1 MHRDVERVLFEEQ
14 AIREKVLELGAA
26 ITADYREKNP
36 VFVSVLKG
44 SFMFVADL
52 IRAVDIPCHI
62 EFMGVSSYGNKSE
75 TTGAVRITQD
85 LNTDIEGRHVI
96 VVEDILDS
104 GLTLSYL
111 LRYLGGR
118 RPASLEVCTF
128 LDKPERRQVEVR
140 VRYAGFQIPDAFVVG
155 YGLDFA
161 EKYRNLP
168 YVGILKPAVYK

>member
-1 MHRDVERVLFEEQ
+1 MHRDLDCILFEEQ
-14 AIREKVLELGAA
+14 TLQDKITEVGKA
-26 ITADYREKNP
+26 ITADYRDKNP
-36 VFVSVLKG
+36 IFIGVLKG
-44 SFMFVADL
+44 SFMFMADL
-52 IRAVDIPCHI
+52 IRAVDTPCQI

-85 LNTDIEGRHVI
+85 LTTDIENRHVI

-118 RPASLEVCTF
+118 RPASLEVCTL
-128 LDKPERRQVEVR
+128 LDKPERRRVDVR
-140 VRYAGFQIPDAFVVG
+140 VKYTGFQIPDAFVVG

-168 YVGILKPAVYK
+168 YVGILKPSVYQ